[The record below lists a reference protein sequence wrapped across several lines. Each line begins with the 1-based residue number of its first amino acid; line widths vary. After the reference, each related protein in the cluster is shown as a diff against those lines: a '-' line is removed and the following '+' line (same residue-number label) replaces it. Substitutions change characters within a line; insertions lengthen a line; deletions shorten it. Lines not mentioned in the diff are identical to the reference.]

1 MSPDVGTGRICHI
14 IKIIGKERGF
24 YGMTKEEAVIR
35 SILGPVRSEIRTFA
49 CAVGITVHLLFDERM
64 SQDDIRVTKHVY
76 PEVAKRTGKSYAS
89 VSRKLERMGNLCWDN
104 LGEEGRRTY
113 IGRQLRVSARPGICF
128 FIWLFTAILTDLIM
142 RCWRKCRNCCF
153 REGRS
158 RKVQKKNFVVRIF
171 NSELF

>member
-113 IGRQLRVSARPGICF
+113 IGRQLRDIRAPRDMLFYLAFYCHFNRPYYEVLEEMPEL
-128 FIWLFTAILTDLIM
+128 LFQGGEEQEGKLEYISE
-142 RCWRKCRNCCF
+142 RN
-153 REGRS
+153 
-158 RKVQKKNFVVRIF
+158 I
-171 NSELF
+171 

>member
-1 MSPDVGTGRICHI
+1 
-14 IKIIGKERGF
+14 
-24 YGMTKEEAVIR
+24 MTKEEAVIR

-104 LGEEGRRTY
+104 LGEEGRADIYR
-113 IGRQLRVSARPGICF
+113 
-128 FIWLFTAILTDLIM
+128 TAIKRYPRAQGYAFLSGFLLP
-142 RCWRKCRNCCF
+142 F
-153 REGRS
+153 
-158 RKVQKKNFVVRIF
+158 
-171 NSELF
+171 